1 MSKNTSNQDGNDE
14 TGEEKELFPPEPS
27 GSHEDVRS
35 GSRHRTPTEKMREYR
50 RELRER
56 DFGTAH
62 RACTGQINHIESLLA
77 ERTEI
82 SVLQE
87 EKGKLIARIDDFA
100 SAHEALYDTLTTE
113 EERVEQNTRYDSLN
127 NRNREVSLLL
137 ERTIRALQS
146 QVETPNDDCRSTRSS
161 SKKSRDSG
169 RSKRSSAMSKSS
181 LQIKAEMAAKVT
193 RLGTELRFLDVESQK
208 GLPKEKHVPPM

>member
-1 MSKNTSNQDGNDE
+1 MDKNTLNQNGNDE
-14 TGEEKELFPPEPS
+14 TGEEKELIPPEPS

-35 GSRHRTPTEKMREYR
+35 RSRHRTPTEKMREYR

-62 RACTGQINHIESLLA
+62 RACAGQINHIESLLA

-87 EKGKLIARIDDFA
+87 ERGKLTARIDDFA

-113 EERVEQNTRYDSLN
+113 EERVEQNKRYDSYLD
-127 NRNREVSLLL
+127 NRRRESRTEQALRQL
-137 ERTIRALQS
+137 E
-146 QVETPNDDCRSTRSS
+146 S
-161 SKKSRDSG
+161 SKP
-169 RSKRSSAMSKSS
+169 RSFF
-181 LQIKAEMAAKVT
+181 AA
-193 RLGTELRFLDVESQK
+193 
-208 GLPKEKHVPPM
+208 